1 MKRSRL
7 AGWAACSIAIGIFV
21 VHVILPAA
29 RNPYTDGFTTCY
41 VESRILLE
49 SPRDLARVYDD
60 AWFQDRIDR
69 VMNRHVEEIAHGQP
83 PTMSL
88 ILLPVAWLP
97 LAQAREAWIWL
108 SVLFWVLGL
117 AALADGLA
125 LGRVAGIPSVVWLT
139 AVGTAFR
146 PIQENLRRGQGYALL
161 FFLLAVA
168 VRGLL
173 KTNRRRWWLA
183 GAPLGLAL
191 VLKSAGLWLHPL
203 FAVARQWRLLAGA
216 AGAALI
222 VVVVSSSFMGWRV
235 WPIYLAD
242 GFRFVAT
249 EPSNHVTAYQTLQSL
264 TGHLFVYDA
273 IWNASPIA
281 HLPSLAKGL
290 NVLILGAAFVISL
303 RLERFDG
310 ESLEER
316 ALTIALFDALVVP
329 AAPIGEGYHYVL
341 IFPAV
346 VIAWWWAERVRVRLS
361 SRLALATCTALLLA
375 PQAYYSSRHLRDG
388 WTALLAYPLLFGA
401 FGLWAWLGRA
411 LGKMPRAASRSA
423 RSWVRPRRVY
433 GQA

>member
-21 VHVILPAA
+21 VHVVLPAA
-29 RNPYTDGFTTCY
+29 RNPYTNGFTTCY

-49 SPRDLARVYDD
+49 SPRDLVRVYDD
-60 AWFQDRIDR
+60 SWFQARIDR
-69 VMNRHVEEIAHGQP
+69 VMNQHVEEIAHGQP

-97 LAQAREAWIWL
+97 LAQARAAWIWL

-125 LGRVAGIPSVVWLT
+125 LRRVAGIPSVVWLT
-139 AVGTAFR
+139 AIGTTFR
-146 PIQENLRRGQGYALL
+146 PIQENLRRGQGYALM

-168 VRGLL
+168 VRTLL
-173 KTNRRRWWLA
+173 KTNRRDWWLA

-191 VLKSAGLWLHPL
+191 VLKSACLWLHPL
-203 FAVARQWRLLAGA
+203 FAVARQWRLLAGVA
-216 AGAALI
+216 VAALI

-242 GFRFVAT
+242 GFRFVAA
-249 EPSNHVTAYQTLQSL
+249 EPSNHATAYQTLQSL

-273 IWNASPIA
+273 TWNASPIA

-303 RLERFDG
+303 RLERLDG
-310 ESLEER
+310 ESREER
-316 ALTIALFDALVVP
+316 ALTDCP
-329 AAPIGEGYHYVL
+329 
-341 IFPAV
+341 
-346 VIAWWWAERVRVRLS
+346 
-361 SRLALATCTALLLA
+361 
-375 PQAYYSSRHLRDG
+375 LR
-388 WTALLAYPLLFGA
+388 
-401 FGLWAWLGRA
+401 
-411 LGKMPRAASRSA
+411 
-423 RSWVRPRRVY
+423 RPRCPRRPDR
-433 GQA
+433 